1 VSTVL
6 GFPGMDP
13 TRRKG
18 IGAEEAGWWKGPARP
33 AVRVADLVSILQ
45 AAGDLAA
52 ILIAYALA
60 RHLWPILTQI
70 PGLSSLREDIPAANY
85 AINALVTACLLG
97 PVFHSMGLY
106 EEHHSLLNIQE
117 YRNILRGWFLT
128 MLLSVL
134 AVATIERSFQSR
146 GIFLSAWFLLL
157 FLLFFFRFSVYR
169 LGIFLRAHGWRDR
182 NVLIYGA
189 GETGKSLLRILRQS
203 PKTGLEVVGFLDDD
217 PSLHGR
223 TVEGAEVLGGG
234 ADMGRLLI
242 QADAGEIFI
251 ALPRANRSTLLRI
264 VDLCRRHDIPFRLVP
279 SLFDMVLQQVEVLE
293 IGGIPLIGVH
303 TPGLSRPR
311 AAVKRAIDLV
321 VSFCG
326 LVLLSPLLAAI
337 ALAIRFVDRPPV
349 YFTQRRVGQEG
360 RQFRMYKFR
369 TMRTDAPAYAEAPTD
384 LRDERVTGLGRIL
397 RRTSLDELPQ
407 LWNVLRGEM
416 SLVGPRPEMPF
427 LVDTY
432 DDLQRQRLA
441 VKPGITG
448 LWQVSPDR
456 AEPIHAHMDYDIYY
470 IRNQSL
476 LLDLAIVLKT
486 ASSVL
491 RGKGAY

>member
-1 VSTVL
+1 ML
-6 GFPGMDP
+6 
-13 TRRKG
+13 
-18 IGAEEAGWWKGPARP
+18 
-33 AVRVADLVSILQ
+33 RVANLVSFLQ

-52 ILIAYALA
+52 IVLAYALA
-60 RHLWPILTQI
+60 HRLWPILTRI
-70 PGLSSLREDIPAANY
+70 PGISSLRESIPAANY
-85 AINALVTACLLG
+85 TINTLVTACLLG

-146 GIFLSAWFLLL
+146 GIFLSVWLLLL

-169 LGIFLRAHGWRDR
+169 LGIFLREHGWKDR

-189 GETGKSLLRILRQS
+189 GETGKSLLRILRRS
-203 PKTGLEVVGFLDDD
+203 PKTGLEVAGFLDDD
-217 PSLHGR
+217 SALHGR

-234 ADMGRLLI
+234 ADMGRVLV
-242 QADAGEIFI
+242 QTDAGEVFI
-251 ALPRANRSTLLRI
+251 ALPHASRSTLLRI
-264 VDLCRRHDIPFRLVP
+264 VDLCRRHDIPFQLVP

-303 TPGLSRPR
+303 TPGLSRPK
-311 AAVKRAIDLV
+311 ALVKRSIDLA
-321 VSFCG
+321 VSAAA
-326 LVLLSPLLAAI
+326 LVALFPLLGAI
-337 ALAIRFVDRPPV
+337 ALAIRLVDRAPV
-349 YFTQRRVGQEG
+349 FFTQRRVGQEG
-360 RQFRMYKFR
+360 SQFRMFKFR
-369 TMRTDAPAYAEAPTD
+369 TMRTDAPVYAQAPKNLHDRRITK
-384 LRDERVTGLGRIL
+384 LGRVL

-407 LWNVLRGEM
+407 LWNVLLGEM

-427 LVDTY
+427 LVEAY

-470 IRNQSL
+470 IRHQSL
-476 LLDLAIVLKT
+476 LLDLAIILKT
-486 ASSVL
+486 VSSVV

>member
-1 VSTVL
+1 ME
-6 GFPGMDP
+6 PG
-13 TRRKG
+13 RRKG
-18 IGAEEAGWWKGPARP
+18 LGKDTVGWWKGPVRP
-33 AVRVADLVSILQ
+33 AVRVADIVSILQ
-45 AAGDLAA
+45 ATGDLAA
-52 ILIAYALA
+52 IVLAYALA
-60 RHLWPILTQI
+60 RHLWPLVTQI
-70 PGLSSLREDIPAANY
+70 PGISSLREDIPATNY
-85 AINALVTACLLG
+85 TINALVTACLLG
-97 PVFHSMGLY
+97 PVFHSIGLY

-146 GIFLSAWFLLL
+146 GIFLSVWFILLV
-157 FLLFFFRFSVYR
+157 LLFFFRFSVYR

-189 GETGKSLLRILRQS
+189 GETGKSLLRILRRS
-203 PKTGLEVVGFLDDD
+203 PKTGLDVAGFLDDD
-217 PSLHGR
+217 TSLHGR
-223 TVEGAEVLGGG
+223 TVEGTEVLGGG
-234 ADMGRLLI
+234 SDMDRILL
-242 QADAGEIFI
+242 QNDAREIFI

-264 VDLCRRHDIPFRLVP
+264 VELCRRNDVSFRLVP

-303 TPGLSRPR
+303 TPGLSGPK
-311 AAVKRAIDLV
+311 AAVKRLIDLAV
-321 VSFCG
+321 AALALLC
-326 LVLLSPLLAAI
+326 LSPLLASI
-337 ALAIRFVDRPPV
+337 SLLIRYVDRAPV
-349 YFTQRRVGQEG
+349 FFTQRRVGQDG
-360 RQFRMYKFR
+360 RQFRMFKFR
-369 TMRTDAPAYAEAPTD
+369 TMRTDAPVYAQAPTD
-384 LRDERVTGLGRIL
+384 LRDDRVTRLGRFL
-397 RRTSLDELPQ
+397 RRTSMDEFPQ

-476 LLDLAIVLKT
+476 LLDLAIILKT
-486 ASSVL
+486 VSSVV

>member
-1 VSTVL
+1 
-6 GFPGMDP
+6 M
-13 TRRKG
+13 RRRRL
-18 IGAEEAGWWKGPARP
+18 AEDDAGWWKGPVRP
-33 AVRVADLVSILQ
+33 AVRVANLVSILQ
-45 AAGDLAA
+45 AVGDLAA
-52 ILIAYALA
+52 IVLAYALA
-60 RHLWPILTQI
+60 RHLWPLLTQI
-70 PGLSSLREDIPAANY
+70 PGISSLRENIPAANY
-85 AINALVTACLLG
+85 TINALVTACLLG

-146 GIFLSAWFLLL
+146 GIFLSVWFLLL
-157 FLLFFFRFSVYR
+157 FLLFFFRFSAYR
-169 LGIFLRAHGWRDR
+169 FGIFLRAHGWRDR
-182 NVLIYGA
+182 SVLIYGA
-189 GETGKSLLRILRQS
+189 GETGKSLLRILRRS
-203 PKTGLEVVGFLDDD
+203 PKTGLEVAGFLDDD
-217 PSLHGR
+217 SALHGR
-223 TVEGAEVLGGG
+223 TVENAEVLGGG
-234 ADMGRLLI
+234 ADMARVLA
-242 QADAGEIFI
+242 QTNAGEIFI

-264 VDLCRRHDIPFRLVP
+264 VDLCRRHGVPFRLVP

-303 TPGLSRPR
+303 TPGLSRPK
-311 AAVKRAIDLV
+311 AAIKRSIDLAVSLLALV
-321 VSFCG
+321 V
-326 LVLLSPLLAAI
+326 LSPLLALI
-337 ALAIRFVDRPPV
+337 ALSIHFVDRAPV
-349 YFTQRRVGQEG
+349 FFSQRRVGQEG
-360 RQFRMYKFR
+360 AQFRMFKFR
-369 TMRTDAPAYAEAPTD
+369 TMRTDAAVYAQAPTD
-384 LRDERVTGLGRIL
+384 IRDNRVTGLGRFL

-427 LVDTY
+427 LVESY

-476 LLDLAIVLKT
+476 LLDLAILLKT
-486 ASSVL
+486 AASVL

>member
-1 VSTVL
+1 MNPKRPRRL
-6 GFPGMDP
+6 GEDG
-13 TRRKG
+13 
-18 IGAEEAGWWKGPARP
+18 AGWWKGPARP
-33 AVRVADLVSILQ
+33 AVRMANLVSILQ
-45 AAGDLAA
+45 GTGDLAA
-52 ILIAYALA
+52 IVLAYSLA
-60 RHLWPILTQI
+60 RHLWPLLTAI
-70 PGLSSLREDIPAANY
+70 PGIASLRENIPSENY
-85 AINALVTACLLG
+85 TINALVTACLMG

-106 EEHHSLLNIQE
+106 EEQHSLLNIQE

-134 AVATIERSFQSR
+134 AVTTIERSFQSR
-146 GIFLSAWFLLL
+146 GIFLSVWFLLL
-157 FLLFFFRFSVYR
+157 FQLFFFRFSVYR
-169 LGIFLRAHGWRDR
+169 LGIFLREHGWKDR
-182 NVLIYGA
+182 SVLIYGA
-189 GETGKSLLRILRQS
+189 GDTGKSLLRILSHS
-203 PKTGLEVVGFLDDD
+203 PKAGLEVAGFLDDD
-217 PSLHGR
+217 SALHGR
-223 TVEGAEVLGGG
+223 TVEGAEVLGSG
-234 ADMGRLLI
+234 ADMGRVLA
-242 QADAGEIFI
+242 QTNAGEIFI

-264 VDLCRRHDIPFRLVP
+264 VDLCRRHDVPFRLVP

-303 TPGLSRPR
+303 APGLSRPK
-311 AAVKRAIDLV
+311 AAVKRAIDLI
-321 VSFCG
+321 VSFSA
-326 LVLLSPLLAAI
+326 LVILSPLFILI
-337 ALAIRFVDRPPV
+337 ALFIRFADRAPV
-349 YFTQRRVGQEG
+349 LFSQRRVGQDG
-360 RQFRMYKFR
+360 RQFRMFKFR
-369 TMRTDAPAYAEAPTD
+369 TMRTDAAAYAETPKD
-384 LRDERVTGLGRIL
+384 LLDSRVTELGRLL

-427 LVDTY
+427 LVEAY

-470 IRNQSL
+470 IRNQSP
-476 LLDLAIVLKT
+476 LLDLAILLKT